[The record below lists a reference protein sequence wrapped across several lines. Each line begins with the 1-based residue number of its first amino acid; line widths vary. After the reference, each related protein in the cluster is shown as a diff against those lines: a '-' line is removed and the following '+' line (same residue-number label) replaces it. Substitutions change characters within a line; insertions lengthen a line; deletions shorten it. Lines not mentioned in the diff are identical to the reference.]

1 MKAGRFAALLIGLL
15 AACSPAANGPAAAKL
30 DRDKLDAGVDAQI
43 GGLGTCVILADAK
56 TGAEVYQY
64 GHFDVCTRPL
74 PPCST
79 FDIVNETIGLDAGL
93 ITPQTVFKWDGSPQ
107 LAKLW
112 EADADLAKASKN
124 GVGWWYQRLARL
136 AGHDR
141 FVQALRAL
149 DYGSK
154 DPVGP
159 VDGFWLGPQAG
170 GGLTVSTR
178 QQVGFLKGFYR
189 AGLPIK
195 PQTVAA
201 VQALMAAET
210 RADPKGGQATASGA
224 AASCASVADGSRN
237 VGWWIGRL
245 RTPQRDLI
253 FAASV
258 EGAQA
263 PPGLEIE
270 RRLKAVFA
278 DAGLWPAG

>member
-1 MKAGRFAALLIGLL
+1 MRRRGFAALLIGLL
-15 AACSPAANGPAAAKL
+15 AACSPVANGPPVARL

-43 GGLGTCVILADAK
+43 GGLGTCVVLADAK
-56 TGAEVYQY
+56 TGAQVYQY

-79 FDIVNETIGLDAGL
+79 FDMVNETIGLDAGL

-107 LAKLW
+107 PAKLW
-112 EADADLAKASKN
+112 EADADLAQASRN
-124 GVGWWYQRLARL
+124 GMAWWHQRLARL
-136 AGHDR
+136 VGRDR
-141 FVQALRAL
+141 FVRAL
-149 DYGSK
+149 SAFDYGSK
-154 DPVGP
+154 DPAGP
-159 VDGFWLGPQAG
+159 ADGFWLGPQTGA
-170 GGLTVSTR
+170 GLTVSTR
-178 QQVGFLKGFYR
+178 QQVEFLKRFYGG
-189 AGLPIK
+189 GLPIR
-195 PQTVAA
+195 PQTAAA
-201 VQALMAAET
+201 VQALIPAET
-210 RADPKGGQATASGA
+210 RTDPKGGQATISGV
-224 AASCASVADGSRN
+224 AASCASLADGSRN